1 MSIRFACSFALRVS
15 LGVAAVSFLIPPAVS
30 QEVLQAPPGV
40 SPGSVLLG
48 PAPAPGEPAPPPPAA
63 PPPPVAPAPSAPP
76 VIVEP
81 APPSVAPPPAVQ
93 PPPPAN
99 DPALGDAPAG
109 TTTGPLQAVP
119 LGEQDMAAPVVT
131 PDTINAASF
140 ADDHVFVSK
149 HRDPF
154 IVKLQVLLDRAGI
167 SPGVIDG
174 YWGDNV
180 QKAVQNF
187 QLSREE
193 VPDGQL
199 SATLWAEIAQND
211 TTPVITQYRITQE
224 DVAGPF
230 APSIPSDYREKAA
243 MERLSFTSPSEMLAE
258 RFHMDEDFLKA
269 LNPEANFSVAG
280 TTIAVAAPGGDVKG
294 KVVRIEA
301 DKGLAALRGYDA
313 AGRLLVVYPATIGSS
328 DTPSPTG
335 TVEVEGVA
343 LDPTY
348 TYRPD
353 VNFQQGDNRDVLT
366 IPPGP
371 NGPVGSVWIDLSKP
385 TYGIHGTPA
394 PEAIDKTFSHGC
406 VRLTNW
412 DATELAHMVKPGTT
426 VEFLD

>member
-1 MSIRFACSFALRVS
+1 M
-15 LGVAAVSFLIPPAVS
+15 
-30 QEVLQAPPGV
+30 
-40 SPGSVLLG
+40 
-48 PAPAPGEPAPPPPAA
+48 
-63 PPPPVAPAPSAPP
+63 
-76 VIVEP
+76 
-81 APPSVAPPPAVQ
+81 
-93 PPPPAN
+93 
-99 DPALGDAPAG
+99 
-109 TTTGPLQAVP
+109 P
-119 LGEQDMAAPVVT
+119 LGEQEMAAPLVT
-131 PDTINAASF
+131 PETINAATF
-140 ADDHVFVSK
+140 AADHVFVAK

-211 TTPVITQYRITQE
+211 TTPVIAQYRITEE

-258 RFHMDEDFLKA
+258 RFHMDEGFLKA
-269 LNPEANFSVAG
+269 LNPQANFSVPG
-280 TTIAVAAPGGDVKG
+280 TTIAVAAPGGDVQG
-294 KVVRIEA
+294 EVVRIEA
-301 DKGLAALRGYDA
+301 DKGLAALRGYDS

-328 DTPSPTG
+328 DTPSPSG

-353 VNFQQGDNRDVLT
+353 VNFQQGENRDVLT

-412 DATELAHMVKPGTT
+412 DATELAHMVKPGTK